1 MATLHEYFLKDTS
14 RDLAIERKWTL
25 SNGESGKQ
33 LPGEIVAKLCLNFDA
48 NAKFVAFYIP
58 DIAGVEFPEP
68 LVLNQIGPMLDWPAT
83 DVGVQSGMGED
94 RVDGKELIFT
104 GRVFI
109 YSERPPAP
117 ELKARLLA
125 EAREKGHFVIHR
137 SSEYMNYRNQFER
150 PRAFICHDSRD
161 KKEVAEPLAIQLEKL
176 MVPVWYDDF
185 TLKIGDSLRASIEAG
200 LKECNKCILVLTPNF
215 LKNGGW
221 SKREY
226 DSIFTRE
233 LVEKQNVILPVWSGV
248 SSKDVYEY
256 SPILADRVAAD
267 WSLGTEEVA
276 RRLFRSL
283 DSI

>member
-14 RDLAIERKWTL
+14 RDLTIERKWTF
-25 SNGESGKQ
+25 SNGETKEQ
-33 LPGEIVAKLCLNFDA
+33 LSGEITARLCLNFDA

-68 LVLNQIGPMLDWPAT
+68 LVLNQMGPMLEWPTT

-94 RVDGKELIFT
+94 RVDGKDLIFT

-117 ELKARLLA
+117 ELKARLLT
-125 EAREKGHFVIHR
+125 EARERGHFLIHR
-137 SSEYMNYRNQFER
+137 SAEYMNYRNQFER

-161 KKEVAEPLAIQLEKL
+161 KKEIAEPLAIQLQTL

-200 LKECNKCILVLTPNF
+200 LKECSKCILVLTPNF

-233 LVEKQNVILPVWSGV
+233 LVEKQNVIGRGLHRRPLSRRRPWPCHAGQGREVGREL
-248 SSKDVYEY
+248 DV
-256 SPILADRVAAD
+256 
-267 WSLGTEEVA
+267 
-276 RRLFRSL
+276 
-283 DSI
+283 